1 MGLLS
6 SRTFRQ
12 IATGALQGVEEKR
25 NDMRDR
31 IDTYREKAVNKKNE
45 IQKKYNAYYK
55 EEKENINTF
64 KTVATAAGDDYLPAL
79 NSFVGT
85 DPSRLSI
92 FDRMNSN
99 EIRTELDKYKDAAP
113 ADTGFIQ
120 SRQEQ
125 LKLKESEL
133 NQNLQD
139 QVGLFKGTSTL
150 FTRDIEDRGVKD
162 IQAEAG
168 TLESQRLKTD
178 FTAGAGIGLK
188 TSLKLSEVQNNFS
201 IYDNYYMDEVNE
213 VTGNKTGNR
222 VVNPQFADNVAQIDK
237 QADTLLDN
245 GFGGNR
251 TQAIAEIV
259 EMMNNSSYKGDALQ
273 FLNNAVDGSPILAD
287 TDTALSDAIEKRDI
301 TLMENLIKDLE
312 NRNRP
317 DEVKM
322 YTDRL
327 EQFKEDEA
335 NLSAETIKE
344 RALEGSTDTITGG
357 IQVAKDKREESD
369 KIIDF
374 QLDKPKFRK
383 EYRDILPY
391 REWSGLPENKVKEIY
406 GNLDKERGVEKS
418 KALTTEGLNESD
430 AAFIDRL
437 NTTLG
442 LS

>member
-12 IATGALQGVEEKR
+12 IATGALTGIEEKR
-25 NDMRDR
+25 EDMRDR
-31 IDTYREKAVNKKNE
+31 IDIYRERAVKKKNE
-45 IQKKYNAYYK
+45 IQKKYNEYYD
-55 EEKENINTF
+55 EEKANINTF

-92 FDRMNSN
+92 FDRMSPN
-99 EIRTELDKYKDAAP
+99 EIRIELDKYKDVAP
-113 ADTGFIQ
+113 TDTGFIK

-178 FTAGAGIGLK
+178 FTAGAGLGIK
-188 TSLKLSEVQNNFS
+188 TSLKLSEVQNNYS

-213 VTGNKTGNR
+213 ITGNKTGNR
-222 VVNPQFADNVAQIDK
+222 VVNPEFAANVTQIDEK
-237 QADTLLDN
+237 VNILLDN
-245 GFGGNR
+245 GFGGNK
-251 TQAIAEIV
+251 TEAIAEIV
-259 EMMNNSSYKGDALQ
+259 EMMNNPSYKGTNLQ
-273 FLNNAVDGSPILAD
+273 LLNNAIDDSPILLD
-287 TDTALSDAIEKRDI
+287 TEEAFNLALEKRDVKK
-301 TLMENLIKDLE
+301 MEELIKDLE

-317 DEVKM
+317 NEIEM
-322 YTDRL
+322 YKNRL
-327 EQFKEDEA
+327 KEFKEYEA
-335 NLSAETIKE
+335 NLSAEVIKQ

-357 IQVAKDKREESD
+357 IQVAEELREESD

-374 QLDKPKFRK
+374 QVDKPKFK
-383 EYRDILPY
+383 PEYKDVLSY
-391 REWSGLPENKVKEIY
+391 RECSALGENKVKEIY
-406 GNLDKERGVEKS
+406 NKLDEERGVKQ
-418 KALTTEGLNESD
+418 ALTKEGLSKSD
-430 AAFIDRL
+430 AEFVDNI
-437 NTTLG
+437 NTALG

>member
-12 IATGALQGVEEKR
+12 IATGALTGIEEKR

-45 IQKKYNAYYK
+45 IQKKYNAYYD

-92 FDRMNSN
+92 FDRMNAN

-120 SRQEQ
+120 SRQER

-178 FTAGAGIGLK
+178 FTAGAGIGIK

-201 IYDNYYMDEVNE
+201 IYDNYYMDEVNKI
-213 VTGNKTGNR
+213 GDKTGNR

-237 QADTLLDN
+237 QADTLIDN

-259 EMMNNSSYKGDALQ
+259 EMMNNPSYRGDALQ
-273 FLNNAVDGSPILAD
+273 FLNNAVDGSPVLED
-287 TDTALSDAIEKRDI
+287 TEEAFSAAIENRDI
-301 TLMENLIKDLE
+301 TTMENLIKDLE

-317 DEVKM
+317 DEVKL
-322 YTDRL
+322 YKDRL

-335 NLSAETIKE
+335 NLSAEQVKE

-357 IQVAKDKREESD
+357 IQVAKDKKEESD
-369 KIIDF
+369 KLVDF
-374 QLDKPKFRK
+374 QVDKPKFKK

-391 REWSGLPENKVKEIY
+391 REWSGLSEDKVKEIY
-406 GNLDKERGVEKS
+406 DKLDKERGVEKS

>member
-12 IATGALQGVEEKR
+12 IATGALTGIEEKR
-25 NDMRDR
+25 EDMRNR

-45 IQKKYNAYYK
+45 IQKKYNEYYD
-55 EEKENINTF
+55 EEKANINTF

-92 FDRMNSN
+92 FDRMNAN

-120 SRQEQ
+120 SRQES

-201 IYDNYYMDEVNE
+201 IYDNYYMDEVNKI
-213 VTGNKTGNR
+213 GDKTGNR

-237 QADTLLDN
+237 QADTLIDN

-259 EMMNNSSYKGDALQ
+259 EMMNNPSYRGDALQ
-273 FLNNAVDGSPILAD
+273 FLNNAVDGSPILLD
-287 TDTALSDAIEKRDI
+287 TEEAFSAAIENRDI
-301 TLMENLIKDLE
+301 KLMENLIKDLE

-327 EQFKEDEA
+327 EQFKKDEA
-335 NLSAETIKE
+335 NLSAETIKQ

-357 IQVAKDKREESD
+357 IQVAKDKKEESD
-369 KIIDF
+369 KLVDF
-374 QLDKPKFRK
+374 QVDKPKFKK

-391 REWSGLPENKVKEIY
+391 REWSALSEDKVKEIY
-406 GNLDKERGVEKS
+406 DKLDKERGVKKS
-418 KALTTEGLNESD
+418 KALSTEGLSESD
-430 AAFIDRL
+430 AAVVDKI
-437 NTTLG
+437 NTALG